1 MTETPI
7 VSARDL
13 VEFQPPGSPR
23 RYTLAPLTFRE
34 RLAYRAAMTRE
45 AGEYPSDALM
55 FLAMRG
61 AVRELE
67 KRGELTNA
75 AELLTLIEAV
85 QAAGPED
92 VDLRAQ
98 GAALEMML
106 GRVPAYNEMIQARQR
121 WMELVPFVAARHA
134 LRGWDG
140 PGLPEFAR
148 VGDAVPEALMEALYA
163 TGELQD
169 VGWRAQALMQPG
181 RAAEGNSASPSPS
194 PAAATPAKGETSR
207 KKGASGSSSAASGTA
222 TPAG

>member
-1 MTETPI
+1 MEAPI
-7 VSARDL
+7 ASARDL

-61 AVRELE
+61 AVRELARLE
-67 KRGELTNA
+67 ALTNH
-75 AELLTLIEAV
+75 AELLALIDAV

-98 GAALEMML
+98 GAALEMMI

-121 WMELVPFVAARHA
+121 WMEMVPFVAARHA
-134 LRGWDG
+134 LRGWEG

-148 VGDAVPEALMEALYA
+148 AGEVVGEALMEALYA
-163 TGELQD
+163 TGDLQD
-169 VGWRAQALMQPG
+169 VGWRAQMLMQPG

-194 PAAATPAKGETSR
+194 PATATPAREGTSR
-207 KKGASGSSSAASGTA
+207 KKGASGSSPAASGTA